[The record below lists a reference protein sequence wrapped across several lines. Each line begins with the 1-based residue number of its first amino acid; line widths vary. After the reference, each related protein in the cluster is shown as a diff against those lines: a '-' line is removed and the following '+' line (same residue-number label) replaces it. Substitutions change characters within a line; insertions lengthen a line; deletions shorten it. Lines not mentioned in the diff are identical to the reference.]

1 MHKITIYTG
10 KGAYQARDIENCLN
24 VFDFD
29 YERFCEHDIIN
40 LSGDGI
46 FIVPGGAIRDYLPAW
61 GKAGKQA
68 IRDFVNNGGIYIGI
82 CAGSYVAGR
91 SFNDQEGLNFFD
103 KDLVRQEGQDI
114 VEIHDAYGE
123 SLLLIN
129 ENGPD
134 LSAVEGE
141 ILLKDSEGRPQA
153 IKLQYGQGIVYL
165 FASHPE
171 GSLYYHQ
178 YPKEFS
184 GAKWFTKF
192 LLSL

>member
-40 LSGDGI
+40 LSGDSI
-46 FIVPGGAIRDYLPAW
+46 FIVPGGAMRDYLPAW
-61 GKAGKQA
+61 GKAGTQA

-103 KDLVRQEGQDI
+103 KDLARQEGQGI
-114 VEIHDAYGE
+114 IEIHDAHGE
-123 SLLLIN
+123 SLSLIN

>member
-1 MHKITIYTG
+1 MRKITIYTG

-29 YERFCEHDIIN
+29 YERLCEHDVIN

-61 GKAGKQA
+61 GDTGKQA
-68 IRDFVNNGGIYIGI
+68 IRDFVKNGGIYIGI

-91 SFNDQEGLNFFD
+91 SFNDQAGLNFFD
-103 KDLVRQEGQDI
+103 KDLARQEGQGI
-114 VEIHDAYGE
+114 VETHDAYGE
-123 SLLLIN
+123 PLSLIN